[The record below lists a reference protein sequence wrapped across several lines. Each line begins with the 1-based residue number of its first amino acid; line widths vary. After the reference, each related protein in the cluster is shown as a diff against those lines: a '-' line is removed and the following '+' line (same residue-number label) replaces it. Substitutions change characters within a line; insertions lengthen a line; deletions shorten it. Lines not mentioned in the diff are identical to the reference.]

1 MSGKLLT
8 TGSTVTC
15 MHGGPARAVASNSK
29 VKAGGMPV
37 LVESDVHT
45 VTGCSFTVGSRYS
58 PCVRITW
65 SAGSQQVSI
74 VGTPVLIQSSVGKCF
89 NAEGA
94 PQGTA
99 KIVQTQGKVTAT

>member
-15 MHGGPARAVASNSK
+15 MHGGPAKATPSNTR
-29 VKAGGMPV
+29 VKASGMPV
-37 LVESDVHT
+37 LVETDVHL
-45 VTGCSFTVGSRYS
+45 VTGCAFTVGSKYS

-65 SAGSQQVSI
+65 SAGSEQVI
-74 VGTPVLIQSSVGKCF
+74 VNGTAALIQTSIGKCF

-99 KIVQTQGKVTAT
+99 RIVQTQGKVKAT